1 MAALYP
7 GCGPSCRIGG
17 DHDPDP
23 DGAVSTAHVVPR
35 TPAAEAVAEAALEL
49 TKALDEHTF
58 MLKANIRSFVEKV
71 KAVTG
76 DTEEQ
81 EKVIRDQSFFSH
93 PSSMRAEAFDFF
105 HDQSKGN
112 AARVDE
118 SITEPT
124 VEATEVPPPES
135 AADLSQP

>member
-1 MAALYP
+1 
-7 GCGPSCRIGG
+7 
-17 DHDPDP
+17 
-23 DGAVSTAHVVPR
+23 
-35 TPAAEAVAEAALEL
+35 
-49 TKALDEHTF
+49 

-71 KAVTG
+71 KAATG

-81 EKVIRDQSFFSH
+81 EKISLSH